1 MQLSAQFKLEKET
14 KGTFRY
20 AEETTG
26 QPPKI
31 GTLYVQKWAL
41 PRLPPIASPSLSK
54 HWTDPRCLG
63 IRTQSPRGTVKLSSL
78 AAFSPPAATAKS
90 LIISL

>member
-1 MQLSAQFKLEKET
+1 MTGGHLNISAQFRLEKET

-31 GTLYVQKWAL
+31 GTLYIQKWAL
-41 PRLPPIASPSLSK
+41 PTPPPDKITL
-54 HWTDPRCLG
+54 
-63 IRTQSPRGTVKLSSL
+63 TVE
-78 AAFSPPAATAKS
+78 APE
-90 LIISL
+90 

>member
-1 MQLSAQFKLEKET
+1 MNLSAQFRLEKET

-31 GTLYVQKWAL
+31 GTLYIQKWAL
-41 PRLPPIASPSLSK
+41 PTPPPDKITLTLEAPE
-54 HWTDPRCLG
+54 
-63 IRTQSPRGTVKLSSL
+63 
-78 AAFSPPAATAKS
+78 
-90 LIISL
+90 

>member
-1 MQLSAQFKLEKET
+1 MNISAQFRLEKET

-31 GTLYVQKWAL
+31 GTLYIQTWAL
-41 PRLPPIASPSLSK
+41 PTPPPDKITL
-54 HWTDPRCLG
+54 
-63 IRTQSPRGTVKLSSL
+63 TVE
-78 AAFSPPAATAKS
+78 APD
-90 LIISL
+90 

>member
-1 MQLSAQFKLEKET
+1 MTGGHMNISAQFKLEKET

-31 GTLYVQKWAL
+31 GTLYIQKWAL
-41 PRLPPIASPSLSK
+41 SNPPPDKITLILES
-54 HWTDPRCLG
+54 TD
-63 IRTQSPRGTVKLSSL
+63 
-78 AAFSPPAATAKS
+78 
-90 LIISL
+90 